1 MTASW
6 DSLAHA
12 VSFAPA
18 YEYRKLFVA
27 VESQL
32 TDRTEGRQANAVV
45 ERVVRTEAR

>member
-6 DSLAHA
+6 DSPAHA

-18 YEYRKLFVA
+18 YEYRKPCLP

-32 TDRTEGRQANAVV
+32 TDPTEGRQANAVV
-45 ERVVRTEAR
+45 ERVVRTDAR